1 MWSAMGSDTDEDR
14 FRALFEAEARGV
26 LGYALRRVEDRED
39 AADVV
44 AETFSVAWRRIA
56 DVPAGA
62 EARLWLYG
70 VARRTLANQ
79 RRGTSRR
86 RRLSARLRE
95 HVRLSDA
102 LRVPEPDERADAV
115 RRALR
120 ALSEQDREVLLLANW
135 EGLTP
140 AEIAAVIGVPP
151 ATARTRLHRARAR
164 LRDELRRSGLVPS
177 GATAPRGQIEEAR

>member
-1 MWSAMGSDTDEDR
+1 MGSDSDEDR
-14 FRALFEAEARGV
+14 FRALFQAEARGV
-26 LGYALRRVEDRED
+26 LGYALRRVSDRED

-79 RRGTSRR
+79 RRGALRR
-86 RRLSARLRE
+86 RRLSDRLRE
-95 HVRLSDA
+95 HVRASDELA
-102 LRVPEPDERADAV
+102 VSEPDERAGAV
-115 RRALR
+115 AQALR

-140 AEIAAVIGVPP
+140 TQIATVIGVPA
-151 ATARTRLHRARAR
+151 ATVRTRLHRARAR
-164 LRDELRRSGLVPS
+164 LRDELQRAGLVLSSAIP
-177 GATAPRGQIEEAR
+177 PRGQIEEAR